1 MADPID
7 CREAK
12 ARLDDYLKRELT
24 AELAIEVRV
33 HLERCRSCFDQS
45 RFEESF
51 LRMLELR
58 AKQEVCPGP
67 VRERILRALR
77 REAEQG

>member
-1 MADPID
+1 MTEPID

-12 ARLDDYLKRELT
+12 ARLHDYLKRELT
-24 AELAIEVRV
+24 PELAIEVRV
-33 HLERCRSCFDQS
+33 HLERCRSCFQRS

-51 LRMLELR
+51 LRMLEQR

-67 VRERILRALR
+67 LRERILRALR

>member
-1 MADPID
+1 MAEPID

-24 AELAIEVRV
+24 PELAIEVRI
-33 HLERCRSCFDQS
+33 HIERCRSCFDQS

-51 LRMLELR
+51 LRMLEER
-58 AKQEVCPGP
+58 ARREVCPGAL
-67 VRERILRALR
+67 RERILRALR
-77 REAEQG
+77 EEARQD

>member
-7 CREAK
+7 CSEAK
-12 ARLDDYLKRELT
+12 ARLHDYLKRELT
-24 AELAIEVRV
+24 PELAVEVRV

-45 RFEESF
+45 KFEESF
-51 LRMLELR
+51 LRMLEER
-58 AKQEVCPGP
+58 AQREVCPGS